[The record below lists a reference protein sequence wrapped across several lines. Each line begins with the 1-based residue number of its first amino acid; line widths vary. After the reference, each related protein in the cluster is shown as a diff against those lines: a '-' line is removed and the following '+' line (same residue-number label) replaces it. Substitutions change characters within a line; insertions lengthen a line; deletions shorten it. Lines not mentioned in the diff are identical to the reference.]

1 MMVKMKIMG
10 ENGVGSILK
19 FILQICF
26 VIGIIILVVLPFSIP
41 LIGDYFTEFVIELY
55 PNGICFLIIVKQF
68 IGLFDSLKNN
78 NPFCDNTV
86 KRLKTSGI
94 ASTAISILLAGI
106 VLYEMFLAKGT
117 PLFIVITCC
126 LCVLFIGVS
135 IAFYILA
142 ELFKQAIQYKKENE
156 LTI

>member
-1 MMVKMKIMG
+1 MKIMG

-19 FILQICF
+19 LILQICF
-26 VIGIIILVVLPFSIP
+26 VMGIIFLVVLPLSLP
-41 LIGDYFTEFVIELY
+41 LIGEYFTEFVIELY
-55 PNGICFLIIVKQF
+55 PNAICFLVIVKQF
-68 IGLFDSLKNN
+68 IGLFDSLKKN

-86 KRLKTSGI
+86 KRLKISGI
-94 ASTAISILLAGI
+94 ASTVVSILLAVI
-106 VLYEMFLAKGT
+106 ILYEMFIAKGT

-142 ELFKQAIQYKKENE
+142 ELFRQAIQYKKENE

>member
-1 MMVKMKIMG
+1 MKIMG

-19 FILQICF
+19 LILQISF
-26 VIGIIILVVLPFSIP
+26 VIGIIFLVILPLSLP
-41 LIGDYFTEFVIELY
+41 LIGEYYTEFVIELY

-68 IGLFDSLKNN
+68 IGLFDSLKKN

-94 ASTAISILLAGI
+94 ASTLIAIILAVI
-106 VLYEMFLAKGT
+106 IIYEMFFAKGT

-126 LCVLFIGVS
+126 LCILFTGVS
-135 IAFYILA
+135 IAFYILS
-142 ELFKQAIQYKKENE
+142 ELFRQAVQYKKENE